1 MRAAEE
7 EGGQESGT
15 ESLWARIQSL
25 RETQKRLVAELQE
38 AIERSKELHRRISD
52 RGKQ

>member
-25 RETQKRLVAELQE
+25 RETQQRLVAELQE
-38 AIERSKELHRRISD
+38 AIERSKQLHDRLSD
-52 RGKQ
+52 KAKQ